1 MDGGEHSRSGEGS
14 GERTLSGSGPRR
26 RAREIA
32 LQVLHQIDAGGE
44 PRLDAAQAIARYFDH
59 FVGGAEADEDG
70 HADNLLD
77 SGGRPVRQAAAQ
89 PERVDRPF
97 LEELVRGVSARR
109 DELDEVLANLSRNWR
124 LERIALVERNV
135 IRIALYELKYVQ
147 PVPVNVVLNEAVEL
161 AKRYGTTEGAAFVNG
176 LLDRAV
182 GELRG

>member
-1 MDGGEHSRSGEGS
+1 MDSSERSKSGEG
-14 GERTLSGSGPRR
+14 GERSLSGPRR

-59 FVGGAEADEDG
+59 IGAGAEAADEEG
-70 HADNLLD
+70 GADSLLD
-77 SGGRPVRQAAAQ
+77 SGGRPARI
-89 PERVDRPF
+89 DRPF

-109 DELDEVLANLSRNWR
+109 DELDEILANLSRNWR

-135 IRIALYELKYVQ
+135 IRLALYELKYVE

-161 AKRYGTTEGAAFVNG
+161 AKRYGTAEGAAFVNG

-182 GELRG
+182 GELRR